1 MYSSITMTLMTTVTT
16 KGQVTIPS
24 YFREKL
30 KLRSGSLIAFKSAPD
45 TETLILRP
53 IPDFAD
59 LRGIFKTKKRFSK
72 RLARA
77 AYIKDL
83 IAGKI

>member
-1 MYSSITMTLMTTVTT
+1 MNLMTTITT
-16 KGQVTIPS
+16 KGQVTIPN
-24 YFREKL
+24 YFRQKL
-30 KLRSGSLIAFKSAPD
+30 KLRSGSQVAFRSASD
-45 TETLILRP
+45 AKTLILRP

-59 LRGIFKTKKRFSK
+59 LLGVFKTKKRFNK

-77 AYIKDL
+77 AYVKDL